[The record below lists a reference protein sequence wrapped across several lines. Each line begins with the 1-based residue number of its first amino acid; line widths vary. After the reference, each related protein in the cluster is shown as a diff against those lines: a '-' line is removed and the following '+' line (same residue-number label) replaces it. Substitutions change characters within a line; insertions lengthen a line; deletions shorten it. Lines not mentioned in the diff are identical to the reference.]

1 MAAAAGAGEPCP
13 HAEAVGSNLFQ
24 ARRGF
29 LPPSPC
35 PVVGK
40 PLPSGAVPRH
50 AYVFDGEGRFS
61 DAPWDVASAPS
72 TPGAFTWYHIELPRQ
87 LPGGAAAKPLHHAQA
102 LIELLC
108 PPLTLQ
114 EILAFVATGPHC
126 GVVDGGGGGAGAL
139 LLRVSSP
146 GPVGSAFALRLTARI
161 TESSVVTVS
170 VGGVPRL
177 AFGTTQA
184 SLLSEV
190 PLGVTTSLSD
200 EGHGGGRAV
209 EGGVVIEERLLESL
223 LAMNHADGAHTDNPV
238 PRTVSNLLVHVL
250 GTHVDHVHDIVT
262 RLEMELDSIELHL
275 DKGGHFMRKLLL
287 DGRRFPKMHLDLQ
300 RLLQVVSH
308 GDQVFPRVKE
318 KYASKSWFASE
329 DIVALEDLIGRLRR
343 LKENLGFITNRVTTL
358 QASLDSWQSEQ
369 INKSLYYISFLSII
383 FLPLSIVT
391 GGMFS
396 CVFFEVISCLKSPI
410 YLICCTACA
419 VFGMNVGGVPWTEQ
433 KNPANRDGFFNVML
447 ICVVILLI
455 LLLCFLFPSL
465 YSHVSAWRTRR
476 ALTRSSSQNKRH
488 LKLFKGHKEGY
499 MRL

>member
-1 MAAAAGAGEPCP
+1 MPMAAAATAGVGGPYP
-13 HAEAVGSNLFQ
+13 HMEVVGTDVVRS
-24 ARRGF
+24 RRGPP
-29 LPPSPC
+29 PPSPS
-35 PVVGK
+35 PAVGK
-40 PLPSGAVPRH
+40 ALPSGAVPRH
-50 AYVFDGEGRFS
+50 AYEFDGEGRFS
-61 DAPWDVASAPS
+61 DVPWGVASAPS
-72 TPGAFTWYHIELPRQ
+72 TTGAFTWHHIELPRQ
-87 LPGGAAAKPLHHAQA
+87 QPGGAAAKPLHHAQA

-126 GVVDGGGGGAGAL
+126 GVVDGGSAL

-146 GPVGSAFALRLTARI
+146 GPLGSAFALRLAARV
-161 TESSVVTVS
+161 TDNSVVTVS
-170 VGGVPRL
+170 VGSVPRL

-200 EGHGGGRAV
+200 EGHGGGRDV

-275 DKGGHFMRKLLL
+275 DKGGHLMRKLLL

-318 KYASKSWFASE
+318 KCASKSWFASE

-369 INKSLYYISFLSII
+369 INKSLYYLSFLSII

-391 GGMFS
+391 G
-396 CVFFEVISCLKSPI
+396 
-410 YLICCTACA
+410 
-419 VFGMNVGGVPWTEQ
+419 VFGMNVGGVPWTQQ
-433 KNPANRDGFFNVML
+433 KNPANRDGFVNVMV

-465 YSHVSAWRTRR
+465 YSRVSAWRTRR
-476 ALTRSSSQNKRH
+476 ALARSSSQNKRY
-488 LKLFKGHKEGY
+488 LKLLRGHKEGY

>member
-1 MAAAAGAGEPCP
+1 MAAAAGAGDDLAAAPRS
-13 HAEAVGSNLFQ
+13 EAAGSFGSNNHLRPPRW
-24 ARRGF
+24 APP
-29 LPPSPC
+29 PPSPS
-35 PVVGK
+35 PAVGK

-50 AYVFDGEGRFS
+50 SYVFDGEGGFAE
-61 DAPWDVASAPS
+61 APWGLVSPASEACR
-72 TPGAFTWYHIELPRQ
+72 PGEFTWHHVELPRAA
-87 LPGGAAAKPLHHAQA
+87 PGAGGAAAAKPLHHAQA

-126 GVVDGGGGGAGAL
+126 ASVSGDGAAAGAL
-139 LLRVSSP
+139 MLRVSSP
-146 GPVGSAFALRLTARI
+146 GPVGSAYALRLAARV
-161 TESSVVTVS
+161 TERSVVTVS

-190 PLGVTTSLSD
+190 PMGVAPPSSD
-200 EGHGGGRAV
+200 EGSHGGGGRAV
-209 EGGVVIEERLLESL
+209 DGGVVIEERLLESL
-223 LAMNHADGAHTDNPV
+223 LAMNDLHAHTDNPV
-238 PRTVSNLLVHVL
+238 PTTVSNLLVHVL

-262 RLEMELDSIELHL
+262 RLEMDLDAIELQL

-308 GDQVFPRVKE
+308 GEQVFPRVKE
-318 KYASKSWFASE
+318 KCASKSWFSTG
-329 DIVALEDLIGRLRR
+329 DISALEDLIGRLRR

-369 INKSLYYISFLSII
+369 INKSLYYLSFLSIV

-391 GGMFS
+391 G
-396 CVFFEVISCLKSPI
+396 
-410 YLICCTACA
+410 

-433 KNPANRDGFFNVML
+433 NKNPKNRDGFMNVML
-447 ICVVILLI
+447 ICVAILLL

-465 YSHVSAWRTRR
+465 YSHVTTWRTRR
-476 ALTRSSSQNKRH
+476 ELKRNNSQNKRH

>member
-1 MAAAAGAGEPCP
+1 MPMPMAAAAGNGEASPLV
-13 HAEAVGSNLFQ
+13 EAVGCNMLRP
-24 ARRGF
+24 RRGPP
-29 LPPSPC
+29 PPSPS

-40 PLPSGAVPRH
+40 PLASGAVPRH
-50 AYVFDGEGRFS
+50 ALEFDGEGRYLN
-61 DAPWDVASAPS
+61 APWDLPTSPETSPSSA
-72 TPGAFTWYHIELPRQ
+72 TGAFTWHHVELPR
-87 LPGGAAAKPLHHAQA
+87 LLAGGAAAKPLHHAQA

-114 EILAFVATGPHC
+114 EILALVGNGPHC
-126 GVVDGGGGGAGAL
+126 GAVADGGSGAL
-139 LLRVSSP
+139 VLRVSAP
-146 GPVGSAFALRLTARI
+146 GPLGSAFAIRLAARV
-161 TESSVVTVS
+161 TESSVITVS
-170 VGGVPRL
+170 VGAVPRL

-190 PLGVTTSLSD
+190 PLGVAASLAE

-209 EGGVVIEERLLESL
+209 EGGVVIDERLLESL

-262 RLEMELDSIELHL
+262 RLEMEIDNIELHI

-308 GDQVFPRVKE
+308 GEQVFPRVKE
-318 KYASKSWFASE
+318 RCASKNWFTTG
-329 DIVALEDLIGRLRR
+329 DIAALEDLIGRLRR

-369 INKSLYYISFLSII
+369 INKSLYYLSFLSIV

-391 GGMFS
+391 G
-396 CVFFEVISCLKSPI
+396 
-410 YLICCTACA
+410 

-433 KNPANRDGFFNVML
+433 NKNPANLDGFANVML
-447 ICVVILLI
+447 ICAVILLL

-476 ALTRSSSQNKRH
+476 ELTMSGSQNKGH
-488 LKLFKGHKEGY
+488 LKLFKGHREGY

>member
-1 MAAAAGAGEPCP
+1 MAAAAGAGEPSP
-13 HAEAVGSNLFQ
+13 YAEAEGSDLAS
-24 ARRGF
+24 ARA
-29 LPPSPC
+29 PS

-50 AYVFDGEGRFS
+50 AYVFDGEGGFA
-61 DAPWDVASAPS
+61 DAAWDVAAAA
-72 TPGAFTWYHIELPRQ
+72 PGAFTWHHIELPRQ
-87 LPGGAAAKPLHHAQA
+87 QPGGAAAKPLHHAQA

-126 GVVDGGGGGAGAL
+126 GVVDGGGGGGAGAL

-146 GPVGSAFALRLTARI
+146 GPVGSAFALRLAARV
-161 TESSVVTVS
+161 TDSSVVTVS

-190 PLGVTTSLSD
+190 PLGVTASLSD

-318 KYASKSWFASE
+318 KCASKSWFASE

-369 INKSLYYISFLSII
+369 INKSLYYLSFLSII

-391 GGMFS
+391 G
-396 CVFFEVISCLKSPI
+396 
-410 YLICCTACA
+410 

-433 KNPANRDGFFNVML
+433 KNPANLDGFFNVML

-476 ALTRSSSQNKRH
+476 ALARSSSQNKRH
-488 LKLFKGHKEGY
+488 LKLFKGHKDGY

>member
-1 MAAAAGAGEPCP
+1 MPMPMAAGAGDPSP
-13 HAEAVGSNLFQ
+13 RAEAAGFGSNHLRP
-24 ARRGF
+24 RRGPP
-29 LPPSPC
+29 PPSPS
-35 PVVGK
+35 PAVGK

-50 AYVFDGEGRFS
+50 SYVFDGEGGFAE
-61 DAPWDVASAPS
+61 APWGLAAPGKAAR
-72 TPGAFTWYHIELPRQ
+72 PGEFTWHHVELPRAA
-87 LPGGAAAKPLHHAQA
+87 PGGAGAAAKPLHHAQA

-114 EILAFVATGPHC
+114 EILAFVGTGAHC
-126 GVVDGGGGGAGAL
+126 ASAGDGAL

-146 GPVGSAFALRLTARI
+146 GPVGSAYALRLAARVA
-161 TESSVVTVS
+161 ESSVVTVS

-177 AFGTTQA
+177 AFGATAA

-190 PLGVTTSLSD
+190 PLGVAASLSD

-209 EGGVVIEERLLESL
+209 DGGVVIEERLLESL

-238 PRTVSNLLVHVL
+238 PTTVSNLLVHVL

-262 RLEMELDSIELHL
+262 RLEMDLDAVELQL
-275 DKGGHFMRKLLL
+275 DRGGHFMRKLLL

-308 GDQVFPRVKE
+308 GEQVFPRVKE
-318 KYASKSWFASE
+318 KCASKSWFSSG
-329 DIVALEDLIGRLRR
+329 DIAALEDLIGRLRR

-369 INKSLYYISFLSII
+369 INKSLYYLSFLSIV

-391 GGMFS
+391 G
-396 CVFFEVISCLKSPI
+396 
-410 YLICCTACA
+410 

-433 KNPANRDGFFNVML
+433 NKNPKNRDGFMNVML
-447 ICVVILLI
+447 ICVVILLL

-465 YSHVSAWRTRR
+465 YSHVTTWRTRR
-476 ALTRSSSQNKRH
+476 ELKRSNSQNKRH

>member
-1 MAAAAGAGEPCP
+1 MPMAAAAAAGAGEPAP
-13 HAEAVGSNLFQ
+13 RAEAAGFGSVSGSNHMRP
-24 ARRGF
+24 RRG
-29 LPPSPC
+29 LPPPSQS

-50 AYVFDGEGRFS
+50 AFVFDGEGGFS
-61 DAPWDVASAPS
+61 EAPWGLGLAASGSARMR
-72 TPGAFTWYHIELPRQ
+72 PGEFTWHHVELPRS
-87 LPGGAAAKPLHHAQA
+87 AAKLLHHAQA

-126 GVVDGGGGGAGAL
+126 ASSSSSSGDGGAGAL

-146 GPVGSAFALRLTARI
+146 GPVGSVYALRLAVRV

-177 AFGTTQA
+177 AFGTRQA

-190 PLGVTTSLSD
+190 PLGVVAASLSD
-200 EGHGGGRAV
+200 EGHGGGRSV
-209 EGGVVIEERLLESL
+209 DGGVVIEERLLESL

-262 RLEMELDSIELHL
+262 RLEMDLDAIELQL
-275 DKGGHFMRKLLL
+275 DKGGHFLRKLLL

-308 GDQVFPRVKE
+308 GEQVFPRVKE
-318 KYASKSWFASE
+318 KCASKSWFATG
-329 DIVALEDLIGRLRR
+329 DIAALEDLIGRLRR

-369 INKSLYYISFLSII
+369 INKSLYYLSFLSII

-391 GGMFS
+391 G
-396 CVFFEVISCLKSPI
+396 
-410 YLICCTACA
+410 

-433 KNPANRDGFFNVML
+433 NKNPKNRDGFMNVML
-447 ICVVILLI
+447 ICVVILLL

-465 YSHVSAWRTRR
+465 YSHVTAWRTRR
-476 ALTRSSSQNKRH
+476 ELTRSNSQNKRH

-499 MRL
+499 MCL

>member
-1 MAAAAGAGEPCP
+1 MPMPMGAGDLSTRVEV
-13 HAEAVGSNLFQ
+13 VGSNHLRP
-24 ARRGF
+24 RRG
-29 LPPSPC
+29 PPIPAPSPA
-35 PVVGK
+35 VGK

-50 AYVFDGEGRFS
+50 SYAFDGEGGFS
-61 DAPWDVASAPS
+61 EAPWGLAASSAQARPGEF
-72 TPGAFTWYHIELPRQ
+72 TWHHVELPHALPGA
-87 LPGGAAAKPLHHAQA
+87 GAAAKPLHHAQA

-126 GVVDGGGGGAGAL
+126 ASVAADGDSGGAL

-146 GPVGSAFALRLTARI
+146 GPVGSAYALRLAARV

-190 PLGVTTSLSD
+190 PLGVTASLSD

-209 EGGVVIEERLLESL
+209 DGGVVIEERLLESL

-250 GTHVDHVHDIVT
+250 GTHVDHAHDIVT
-262 RLEMELDSIELHL
+262 RLEMDLDSIELQL

-308 GDQVFPRVKE
+308 GEQVFPRVKE
-318 KYASKSWFASE
+318 KCASKSWFASG
-329 DIVALEDLIGRLRR
+329 DIAALEDQIGRLRR

-369 INKSLYYISFLSII
+369 INKSLYYLSFLSIV

-391 GGMFS
+391 G
-396 CVFFEVISCLKSPI
+396 
-410 YLICCTACA
+410 
-419 VFGMNVGGVPWTEQ
+419 VFGMNVGGVPWTGQ
-433 KNPANRDGFFNVML
+433 NNPENIDGFMNVML
-447 ICVVILLI
+447 ICVAILLL

-465 YSHVSAWRTRR
+465 YSHVTAYRTRR
-476 ALTRSSSQNKRH
+476 ELSRSNSQNKRH
-488 LKLFKGHKEGY
+488 LKLFRGHKEGY

>member
-1 MAAAAGAGEPCP
+1 MPMAAGAGDPAP
-13 HAEAVGSNLFQ
+13 FAEAAGFGSNHLPP
-24 ARRGF
+24 RWGPP
-29 LPPSPC
+29 PPSPS
-35 PVVGK
+35 PAVGK
-40 PLPSGAVPRH
+40 LLPSGAVPRH
-50 AYVFDGEGRFS
+50 SYVFDGEGGFAE
-61 DAPWDVASAPS
+61 APWGLAASGKAS
-72 TPGAFTWYHIELPRQ
+72 RPGEFTWHHVELPRAA
-87 LPGGAAAKPLHHAQA
+87 PGGAGAGAAAMAKPLHHAQA

-126 GVVDGGGGGAGAL
+126 ASAAGGGDAL

-146 GPVGSAFALRLTARI
+146 GPVGSAYALRLAARVAE
-161 TESSVVTVS
+161 TSVVTVS

-190 PLGVTTSLSD
+190 PLGVAASLSN

-209 EGGVVIEERLLESL
+209 DGGVVIEERLLESL

-262 RLEMELDSIELHL
+262 RLEMDLDAIELQL

-308 GDQVFPRVKE
+308 GEQVFPRVKE
-318 KYASKSWFASE
+318 KCASKSWFSTG
-329 DIVALEDLIGRLRR
+329 DIAALEDLIGRLRR

-369 INKSLYYISFLSII
+369 INKSLYYLSFLSII

-391 GGMFS
+391 G
-396 CVFFEVISCLKSPI
+396 
-410 YLICCTACA
+410 

-433 KNPANRDGFFNVML
+433 NKNPKNRDGFMNVML
-447 ICVVILLI
+447 ICVAILLL

-465 YSHVSAWRTRR
+465 YSHVTTWRTRR
-476 ALTRSSSQNKRH
+476 ELKRNNSQNKRH

>member
-1 MAAAAGAGEPCP
+1 MPMPMAAAAGNGEASPLV
-13 HAEAVGSNLFQ
+13 EAVGCNML
-24 ARRGF
+24 RPRDGPP
-29 LPPSPC
+29 PPSPS

-40 PLPSGAVPRH
+40 PLASGAVPRH
-50 AYVFDGEGRFS
+50 ALEFDGEGRYM
-61 DAPWDVASAPS
+61 DAPWDLPTSAETSPS
-72 TPGAFTWYHIELPRQ
+72 SAPGAFTWHHVELPR
-87 LPGGAAAKPLHHAQA
+87 LLTGGAAAKPLHHAQA

-114 EILAFVATGPHC
+114 EILALVGNGPHC
-126 GVVDGGGGGAGAL
+126 GGVADGGGGVL
-139 LLRVSSP
+139 VLRVSAP
-146 GPVGSAFALRLTARI
+146 GPLGSAFAIRLAARV

-170 VGGVPRL
+170 VGAVPRL

-190 PLGVTTSLSD
+190 PLGVAASLAE

-209 EGGVVIEERLLESL
+209 EGGVVIDERLLESL
-223 LAMNHADGAHTDNPV
+223 LAMNHADGAHTDN
-238 PRTVSNLLVHVL
+238 
-250 GTHVDHVHDIVT
+250 
-262 RLEMELDSIELHL
+262 IELHI

-308 GDQVFPRVKE
+308 GEQVFPRVKDRC
-318 KYASKSWFASE
+318 ASKSWFATE
-329 DIVALEDLIGRLRR
+329 DIAALEDLIGRLRR

-369 INKSLYYISFLSII
+369 INKSLYYLSFLSIV

-391 GGMFS
+391 G
-396 CVFFEVISCLKSPI
+396 
-410 YLICCTACA
+410 

-433 KNPANRDGFFNVML
+433 NKNPANLDGFANVML
-447 ICVVILLI
+447 ICAVILLL

-476 ALTRSSSQNKRH
+476 ELTRSGSQNKRH
-488 LKLFKGHKEGY
+488 LKLFKGHREGY

>member
-1 MAAAAGAGEPCP
+1 MPMPMAAAAGAGDPAP
-13 HAEAVGSNLFQ
+13 RAEAAGFGSNSNHLRS
-24 ARRGF
+24 RRGPPPP
-29 LPPSPC
+29 PPSPA
-35 PVVGK
+35 VGK

-50 AYVFDGEGRFS
+50 AYVFDGEGGFS
-61 DAPWDVASAPS
+61 EAPWGLAS
-72 TPGAFTWYHIELPRQ
+72 PGKARPGEFTWHHVELPRA
-87 LPGGAAAKPLHHAQA
+87 GAAAAAAKPLHHAQA

-126 GVVDGGGGGAGAL
+126 ASAGDGAL

-146 GPVGSAFALRLTARI
+146 GPVGSAYALRLAARV

-190 PLGVTTSLSD
+190 PLGVVAASLSD

-209 EGGVVIEERLLESL
+209 DGGVVIEERLLESL

-262 RLEMELDSIELHL
+262 RLEMDLDAIELQL

-308 GDQVFPRVKE
+308 GEQVFPRVKE
-318 KYASKSWFASE
+318 KCASKSWFATG
-329 DIVALEDLIGRLRR
+329 DIVALDDLIGRLRR

-369 INKSLYYISFLSII
+369 INKSLYYLSFLSII

-391 GGMFS
+391 G
-396 CVFFEVISCLKSPI
+396 
-410 YLICCTACA
+410 

-433 KNPANRDGFFNVML
+433 NKNPKNRDGFMNVML
-447 ICVVILLI
+447 ICVAILLL

-465 YSHVSAWRTRR
+465 YSHVTTWRTRR
-476 ALTRSSSQNKRH
+476 ELTRSNSQNKRH

>member
-1 MAAAAGAGEPCP
+1 MPMPMAAAAGVAEPAGS
-13 HAEAVGSNLFQ
+13 GSNHLRP
-24 ARRGF
+24 RRGPPPQ
-29 LPPSPC
+29 PPSPA
-35 PVVGK
+35 VGK
-40 PLPSGAVPRH
+40 TLPSGAVPRH
-50 AYVFDGEGRFS
+50 AYVFDGAGGFS
-61 DAPWDVASAPS
+61 EAPWGLAAPGGNNAR
-72 TPGAFTWYHIELPRQ
+72 PGEFTWHHVELPR
-87 LPGGAAAKPLHHAQA
+87 AAAKPLHHAQA

-108 PPLTLQ
+108 PPFTLQ

-126 GVVDGGGGGAGAL
+126 ASAPGGAL
-139 LLRVSSP
+139 MLRVSSP
-146 GPVGSAFALRLTARI
+146 GPVGSAYALRLAARV
-161 TESSVVTVS
+161 TETSVVTVS

-190 PLGVTTSLSD
+190 PLGVAASSLSD

-209 EGGVVIEERLLESL
+209 DGGVVIEERLLESL

-238 PRTVSNLLVHVL
+238 PTTVSNLLVHVL

-262 RLEMELDSIELHL
+262 RLEMDLDAIELQL

-308 GDQVFPRVKE
+308 GEQVFPRVKE
-318 KYASKSWFASE
+318 KCASKSWFATG
-329 DIVALEDLIGRLRR
+329 DIAALEDLIGRLRR
-343 LKENLGFITNRVTTL
+343 LKENLGFITNRVATL

-369 INKSLYYISFLSII
+369 INKSLYYLSFLSII

-391 GGMFS
+391 G
-396 CVFFEVISCLKSPI
+396 
-410 YLICCTACA
+410 

-433 KNPANRDGFFNVML
+433 NKNPKNRDGFMNVML
-447 ICVVILLI
+447 ICAAILLL

-465 YSHVSAWRTRR
+465 YSHVTTWRTRR
-476 ALTRSSSQNKRH
+476 ELTRSNSQNKRH

>member
-1 MAAAAGAGEPCP
+1 MLMAAEATAGAGGPYP
-13 HAEAVGSNLFQ
+13 HMEAVGTDVVRS
-24 ARRGF
+24 RRGPAPP
-29 LPPSPC
+29 LPSPA
-35 PVVGK
+35 VGK

-50 AYVFDGEGRFS
+50 AYEFDGEGRFS
-61 DAPWDVASAPS
+61 DVTWGVASAPS
-72 TPGAFTWYHIELPRQ
+72 TTGAFTWHHIELPRQ
-87 LPGGAAAKPLHHAQA
+87 QPGGAAAKPLHHAQA

-126 GVVDGGGGGAGAL
+126 GVVDGGGAL

-146 GPVGSAFALRLTARI
+146 GPLGSAFALRLAARV
-161 TESSVVTVS
+161 TDNSVVTVS
-170 VGGVPRL
+170 VGSVPRL

-190 PLGVTTSLSD
+190 PLGVTTSLSN
-200 EGHGGGRAV
+200 EGHGGGRDV

-275 DKGGHFMRKLLL
+275 DKGGHLMRKLLL

-318 KYASKSWFASE
+318 KCASKSWFASE

-369 INKSLYYISFLSII
+369 INKSLYYLSFLSMI

-391 GGMFS
+391 G
-396 CVFFEVISCLKSPI
+396 
-410 YLICCTACA
+410 
-419 VFGMNVGGVPWTEQ
+419 VFGMNVGGVPWTQQ
-433 KNPANRDGFFNVML
+433 KNPANRDGFVNVMV
-447 ICVVILLI
+447 ICAVILLI

-465 YSHVSAWRTRR
+465 YSRVSAWRTRR
-476 ALTRSSSQNKRH
+476 ALARSSSQNKRH
-488 LKLFKGHKEGY
+488 LKFLRGHKEGY

>member
-1 MAAAAGAGEPCP
+1 CRCQWRPRPETERPRRSWRRWGVTCCGRGAGRLP
-13 HAEAVGSNLFQ
+13 
-24 ARRGF
+24 RRRPRWSASRSRPAQCRGTRWSSTAKGGIWTRHGTCLRRRRRR
-29 LPPSPC
+29 LPP
-35 PVVGK
+35 
-40 PLPSGAVPRH
+40 R
-50 AYVFDGEGRFS
+50 
-61 DAPWDVASAPS
+61 
-72 TPGAFTWYHIELPRQ
+72 PGAFTWHHVELPR
-87 LPGGAAAKPLHHAQA
+87 LLTGGAAAKPLHHAQA

-114 EILAFVATGPHC
+114 EILALVGNGPHC
-126 GVVDGGGGGAGAL
+126 GGVADGGGGVL
-139 LLRVSSP
+139 VLRVSAP
-146 GPVGSAFALRLTARI
+146 GPLGSAFAIRLAARV

-170 VGGVPRL
+170 VGAVPRL

-190 PLGVTTSLSD
+190 PLGVAASLAE

-209 EGGVVIEERLLESL
+209 EGGVVIDERLLESL
-223 LAMNHADGAHTDNPV
+223 LAMNHADGAHTDN
-238 PRTVSNLLVHVL
+238 
-250 GTHVDHVHDIVT
+250 
-262 RLEMELDSIELHL
+262 IELHI

-308 GDQVFPRVKE
+308 GEQVFPRVKDRC
-318 KYASKSWFASE
+318 ASKSWFATE
-329 DIVALEDLIGRLRR
+329 DIAALEDLIGRLRR

-369 INKSLYYISFLSII
+369 INKSLYYLSFLSIV

-391 GGMFS
+391 G
-396 CVFFEVISCLKSPI
+396 
-410 YLICCTACA
+410 

-433 KNPANRDGFFNVML
+433 NKNPANLDGFANVML
-447 ICVVILLI
+447 ICAVILLL

-476 ALTRSSSQNKRH
+476 ELTRSGSQNKRH
-488 LKLFKGHKEGY
+488 LKLFKDHREGY

>member
-1 MAAAAGAGEPCP
+1 
-13 HAEAVGSNLFQ
+13 
-24 ARRGF
+24 
-29 LPPSPC
+29 
-35 PVVGK
+35 
-40 PLPSGAVPRH
+40 
-50 AYVFDGEGRFS
+50 
-61 DAPWDVASAPS
+61 
-72 TPGAFTWYHIELPRQ
+72 
-87 LPGGAAAKPLHHAQA
+87 
-102 LIELLC
+102 
-108 PPLTLQ
+108 
-114 EILAFVATGPHC
+114 
-126 GVVDGGGGGAGAL
+126 
-139 LLRVSSP
+139 
-146 GPVGSAFALRLTARI
+146 
-161 TESSVVTVS
+161 
-170 VGGVPRL
+170 
-177 AFGTTQA
+177 
-184 SLLSEV
+184 
-190 PLGVTTSLSD
+190 
-200 EGHGGGRAV
+200 
-209 EGGVVIEERLLESL
+209 
-223 LAMNHADGAHTDNPV
+223 MNHADGAHTDNPV

-262 RLEMELDSIELHL
+262 RLETELDSIELQL

-318 KYASKSWFASE
+318 KCASKSWFTSE
-329 DIVALEDLIGRLRR
+329 DVVALEDLIGRLRR

-369 INKSLYYISFLSII
+369 INKSLYYLSFLSII

-391 GGMFS
+391 G
-396 CVFFEVISCLKSPI
+396 
-410 YLICCTACA
+410 

-447 ICVVILLI
+447 TCVVILLV

-499 MRL
+499 IRL

>member
-1 MAAAAGAGEPCP
+1 MPTPMAAAAGNGEASPLVEAAGCNMLRP
-13 HAEAVGSNLFQ
+13 
-24 ARRGF
+24 RGGPP
-29 LPPSPC
+29 PPSPS
-35 PVVGK
+35 PVIGK
-40 PLPSGAVPRH
+40 PLASGAVPRH
-50 AYVFDGEGRFS
+50 ALEFDGEGRYL
-61 DAPWDVASAPS
+61 DATWDLPTSPKTSPSSAA
-72 TPGAFTWYHIELPRQ
+72 GAFTWHHVELPR
-87 LPGGAAAKPLHHAQA
+87 LLTGGAAAKPLHHAQA

-114 EILAFVATGPHC
+114 EILALVGNGPHC
-126 GVVDGGGGGAGAL
+126 GGVADGGGGAL
-139 LLRVSSP
+139 VLRVSAP
-146 GPVGSAFALRLTARI
+146 GPLGSAFAIRLAARV

-170 VGGVPRL
+170 VGAVPRL

-190 PLGVTTSLSD
+190 PLGVAASLAE

-209 EGGVVIEERLLESL
+209 EGGVVIDERLLESL
-223 LAMNHADGAHTDNPV
+223 LAMNHADGAHTDN
-238 PRTVSNLLVHVL
+238 
-250 GTHVDHVHDIVT
+250 
-262 RLEMELDSIELHL
+262 IELHI

-308 GDQVFPRVKE
+308 GEQVFPRVKDRC
-318 KYASKSWFASE
+318 ASKSWFATE
-329 DIVALEDLIGRLRR
+329 DIAALEDLIGRLRR

-369 INKSLYYISFLSII
+369 INKSLYYLSFLSIV

-391 GGMFS
+391 G
-396 CVFFEVISCLKSPI
+396 
-410 YLICCTACA
+410 

-433 KNPANRDGFFNVML
+433 NKNPANLDGFANVML
-447 ICVVILLI
+447 ICAVILLL

-476 ALTRSSSQNKRH
+476 ELTRSGSQNKRH
-488 LKLFKGHKEGY
+488 LKLFKDHREGY

>member
-1 MAAAAGAGEPCP
+1 MAAAAGAGEPSP
-13 HAEAVGSNLFQ
+13 YAEAAGSDLAN
-24 ARRGF
+24 ARA
-29 LPPSPC
+29 PS

-40 PLPSGAVPRH
+40 HLPSGAVPRH
-50 AYVFDGEGRFS
+50 AYVFDGEGGRS
-61 DAPWDVASAPS
+61 SRSSPRARTAASW
-72 TPGAFTWYHIELPRQ
+72 T
-87 LPGGAAAKPLHHAQA
+87 AA
-102 LIELLC
+102 
-108 PPLTLQ
+108 
-114 EILAFVATGPHC
+114 
-126 GVVDGGGGGAGAL
+126 GGGGAGAL

-146 GPVGSAFALRLTARI
+146 GPVGSAFALRLAARV
-161 TESSVVTVS
+161 TDSSVVTVS

-190 PLGVTTSLSD
+190 PLGVTASLSD

-318 KYASKSWFASE
+318 KCASKSWFASE

-369 INKSLYYISFLSII
+369 INKSLYYLSFLSII

-391 GGMFS
+391 G
-396 CVFFEVISCLKSPI
+396 
-410 YLICCTACA
+410 
-419 VFGMNVGGVPWTEQ
+419 VFGMNVGGVHGLSRKTLQ
-433 KNPANRDGFFNVML
+433 
-447 ICVVILLI
+447 I
-455 LLLCFLFPSL
+455 
-465 YSHVSAWRTRR
+465 
-476 ALTRSSSQNKRH
+476 
-488 LKLFKGHKEGY
+488 
-499 MRL
+499 

>member
-1 MAAAAGAGEPCP
+1 MPMAMAAAAGDPYPRVEV
-13 HAEAVGSNLFQ
+13 VGSNHLRP
-24 ARRGF
+24 RRG
-29 LPPSPC
+29 PPIPAPSAA
-35 PVVGK
+35 VGK
-40 PLPSGAVPRH
+40 QLPSGAVPRH
-50 AYVFDGEGRFS
+50 SYVFDGEGGFS
-61 DAPWDVASAPS
+61 EAPWGLAASSGTAR
-72 TPGAFTWYHIELPRQ
+72 PGEFTWHHVELPRA
-87 LPGGAAAKPLHHAQA
+87 LPGAGSAAAKPLHHAQA

-126 GVVDGGGGGAGAL
+126 ATVAADGDSGGGAL

-146 GPVGSAFALRLTARI
+146 GPVGSAYALRLAARV

-190 PLGVTTSLSD
+190 PLGVAASLSD

-209 EGGVVIEERLLESL
+209 DGGVVIEERLLESL
-223 LAMNHADGAHTDNPV
+223 LAMNHANGAHTDNPV

-262 RLEMELDSIELHL
+262 RLEMDLDSIELQL
-275 DKGGHFMRKLLL
+275 DKGGHFMRKFLL

-308 GDQVFPRVKE
+308 GEQVFPRVKE
-318 KYASKSWFASE
+318 KCVSKSWFASG
-329 DIVALEDLIGRLRR
+329 DIAALEYLIGRLRR
-343 LKENLGFITNRVTTL
+343 LKENLGFINNRVTTL

-369 INKSLYYISFLSII
+369 ISKRLYYLSFLSIV
-383 FLPLSIVT
+383 FLPLSIVI
-391 GGMFS
+391 G
-396 CVFFEVISCLKSPI
+396 
-410 YLICCTACA
+410 

-433 KNPANRDGFFNVML
+433 KNPENIDGFMNVML
-447 ICVVILLI
+447 ICIAILLL

-465 YSHVSAWRTRR
+465 YSHVTAWRTRR
-476 ALTRSSSQNKRH
+476 ELTRSNSQNKRH
-488 LKLFKGHKEGY
+488 LKVFRDHKEGY

>member
-1 MAAAAGAGEPCP
+1 MPMPMAAGVEEAAAL
-13 HAEAVGSNLFQ
+13 ARADALGSNHLRIP
-24 ARRGF
+24 A
-29 LPPSPC
+29 
-35 PVVGK
+35 VGK

-50 AYVFDGEGRFS
+50 SYVFDGEGGFAE
-61 DAPWDVASAPS
+61 APWGIASSSS
-72 TPGAFTWYHIELPRQ
+72 TRRPAGEFTWHHVELPRA
-87 LPGGAAAKPLHHAQA
+87 PAKPLHHAQA

-126 GVVDGGGGGAGAL
+126 AAASSDGGGGAL

-146 GPVGSAFALRLTARI
+146 GPAGSAYALRLAARV
-161 TESSVVTVS
+161 TDASVVTVS

-177 AFGTTQA
+177 AFGATQA

-190 PLGVTTSLSD
+190 PLGV
-200 EGHGGGRAV
+200 EGHGGGGRAV
-209 EGGVVIEERLLESL
+209 DGGVVIEERLLESL

-262 RLEMELDSIELHL
+262 RLEVDLDAIELQL

-308 GDQVFPRVKE
+308 GEQVFPRVKE
-318 KYASKSWFASE
+318 KCASKSWFASG
-329 DIVALEDLIGRLRR
+329 DIAAIDDLIGRLRR

-369 INKSLYYISFLSII
+369 INKSLYYLSFISII

-391 GGMFS
+391 G
-396 CVFFEVISCLKSPI
+396 I
-410 YLICCTACA
+410 
-419 VFGMNVGGVPWTEQ
+419 FGMNVGGVPWTSQNKPE
-433 KNPANRDGFFNVML
+433 NIDGFMNVML
-447 ICVVILLI
+447 ICVVILLL

-465 YSHVSAWRTRR
+465 YSHVTAWRTRR
-476 ALTRSSSQNKRH
+476 ELSRSNSQNKRH

>member
-1 MAAAAGAGEPCP
+1 MAAAAGAGEPSP
-13 HAEAVGSNLFQ
+13 YAEAAGSDLLNT
-24 ARRGF
+24 RTGY
-29 LPPSPC
+29 LPPSPS

-40 PLPSGAVPRH
+40 PLSSGAVPRH

-61 DAPWDVASAPS
+61 DAPWDVAAAPVA
-72 TPGAFTWYHIELPRQ
+72 PGAFTWYHIELPRQ
-87 LPGGAAAKPLHHAQA
+87 QPGGAAAKPLHHAQA

-126 GVVDGGGGGAGAL
+126 GVVDGGGGAGAL

-146 GPVGSAFALRLTARI
+146 GPVGSAFALRLAARV

-190 PLGVTTSLSD
+190 PLGVTASLSD

-318 KYASKSWFASE
+318 KCASKSWFASE

-369 INKSLYYISFLSII
+369 INKSLYYLSFLSII

-391 GGMFS
+391 G
-396 CVFFEVISCLKSPI
+396 
-410 YLICCTACA
+410 

-433 KNPANRDGFFNVML
+433 KNPANLDGFFNVML

-476 ALTRSSSQNKRH
+476 ALTRSSSHTKRH

>member
-1 MAAAAGAGEPCP
+1 MAAAAGAGAGEPKLL
-13 HAEAVGSNLFQ
+13 H
-24 ARRGF
+24 ARRD
-29 LPPSPC
+29 SPVV
-35 PVVGK
+35 VVGK
-40 PLPSGAVPRH
+40 PLPSGAMPRH
-50 AYVFDGEGRFS
+50 AYVFDGEGRFA
-61 DAPWDVASAPS
+61 DAPWDVAAAP
-72 TPGAFTWYHIELPRQ
+72 GEFTWRHIELPRQ
-87 LPGGAAAKPLHHAQA
+87 NPSGTAKPLHHAQA
-102 LIELLC
+102 LIELLS

-126 GVVDGGGGGAGAL
+126 GVVDAAGGGGAL
-139 LLRVSSP
+139 ILRVSSP
-146 GPVGSAFALRLTARI
+146 GSVASGFALRLAARV

-177 AFGTTQA
+177 AFGATQA
-184 SLLSEV
+184 SILTEI
-190 PLGVTTSLSD
+190 PLGVIATEEED
-200 EGHGGGRAV
+200 GGGGGGGGRAV

-318 KYASKSWFASE
+318 KCANKSWFASE

-369 INKSLYYISFLSII
+369 INKSLYYLSFLSII

-391 GGMFS
+391 G
-396 CVFFEVISCLKSPI
+396 
-410 YLICCTACA
+410 

-433 KNPANRDGFFNVML
+433 KNPANRDGFFNV
-447 ICVVILLI
+447 I
-455 LLLCFLFPSL
+455 
-465 YSHVSAWRTRR
+465 TRR
-476 ALTRSSSQNKRH
+476 ALTRSSSQSKRH
-488 LKLFKGHKEGY
+488 LKLFKGHKEDIGHRVCQRKFQFQLEHGGSTPDCVY
-499 MRL
+499 FRLPAG

>member
-1 MAAAAGAGEPCP
+1 MPMAAAAGAGEPAP
-13 HAEAVGSNLFQ
+13 RAEAAGFGSVSGSNHMRP
-24 ARRGF
+24 RRGPP
-29 LPPSPC
+29 PPSPSPS

-40 PLPSGAVPRH
+40 PLLSGAVPRH
-50 AYVFDGEGRFS
+50 AFVFDGEGGFS
-61 DAPWDVASAPS
+61 EAPWGLGLAASGSARLR
-72 TPGAFTWYHIELPRQ
+72 PGEFTWHHVELPRS
-87 LPGGAAAKPLHHAQA
+87 AAKLLHHAQA

-126 GVVDGGGGGAGAL
+126 ASSSSSSGDGGAGAL

-146 GPVGSAFALRLTARI
+146 GPVGSAYALRLAVRI

-177 AFGTTQA
+177 AFGTRQA

-190 PLGVTTSLSD
+190 PLGVVAASFSD

-209 EGGVVIEERLLESL
+209 DGGVVIEERLLESL

-262 RLEMELDSIELHL
+262 RLEMDLDAIELQL
-275 DKGGHFMRKLLL
+275 DKGGHFLRKLLL

-308 GDQVFPRVKE
+308 GEQVFPRVKE
-318 KYASKSWFASE
+318 KCASKSWFATG
-329 DIVALEDLIGRLRR
+329 DIAALEDLIGRLRR

-369 INKSLYYISFLSII
+369 INKSLYYLSFLSII

-391 GGMFS
+391 G
-396 CVFFEVISCLKSPI
+396 
-410 YLICCTACA
+410 

-433 KNPANRDGFFNVML
+433 NKNPKNRDGFMNVML
-447 ICVVILLI
+447 ICVVILLL

-465 YSHVSAWRTRR
+465 YSHVTAWRTRR
-476 ALTRSSSQNKRH
+476 ELTRSNSQNKRH

>member
-1 MAAAAGAGEPCP
+1 MPMAAAAGAGEPGP
-13 HAEAVGSNLFQ
+13 RSEASGFGSGCNHLRP
-24 ARRGF
+24 RRGPP
-29 LPPSPC
+29 PPSPS
-35 PVVGK
+35 PAVGK

-50 AYVFDGEGRFS
+50 AFVFDGEGGFS
-61 DAPWDVASAPS
+61 EAPWGLAVSGS
-72 TPGAFTWYHIELPRQ
+72 SRTGEFTWHHVELPRSA
-87 LPGGAAAKPLHHAQA
+87 GAAAAKPLHHAQA

-126 GVVDGGGGGAGAL
+126 ASSGDGAL
-139 LLRVSSP
+139 LLRVSAP
-146 GPVGSAFALRLTARI
+146 GPVGSAYALRLAARV

-177 AFGTTQA
+177 AFGTRQA

-190 PLGVTTSLSD
+190 PLGVAASLSD

-209 EGGVVIEERLLESL
+209 DGGVIIDERLLESL

-262 RLEMELDSIELHL
+262 RLEMDLDAVELQL
-275 DKGGHFMRKLLL
+275 DKGGHFLRKLLL

-308 GDQVFPRVKE
+308 CEQVFPRVKE
-318 KYASKSWFASE
+318 KCASKSWFATG
-329 DIVALEDLIGRLRR
+329 DIAALEDLIGRLRR
-343 LKENLGFITNRVTTL
+343 LKENLGFITNRITTL

-369 INKSLYYISFLSII
+369 INKSLYYLSFLSII

-391 GGMFS
+391 G
-396 CVFFEVISCLKSPI
+396 
-410 YLICCTACA
+410 
-419 VFGMNVGGVPWTEQ
+419 VFGMNVGGVPWTGQ
-433 KNPANRDGFFNVML
+433 NKNPKNRDGFMNVML
-447 ICVVILLI
+447 ICVAILLL

-465 YSHVSAWRTRR
+465 YSHVTSWRTRR
-476 ALTRSSSQNKRH
+476 ELTRSNSQNRRH

>member
-1 MAAAAGAGEPCP
+1 LLPRRTLMPMPMAAGE
-13 HAEAVGSNLFQ
+13 ALFARGEVVGSNHLRP
-24 ARRGF
+24 RRG
-29 LPPSPC
+29 PPIPAPSPA
-35 PVVGK
+35 VGK

-50 AYVFDGEGRFS
+50 SYVFDGEGGFAE
-61 DAPWDVASAPS
+61 APWGLTSSGQAAR
-72 TPGAFTWYHIELPRQ
+72 PGEFTWHHVELPRDAA
-87 LPGGAAAKPLHHAQA
+87 GANKPLHHAQA

-126 GVVDGGGGGAGAL
+126 ASVAGGSGGESSGAL

-146 GPVGSAFALRLTARI
+146 GPVGSAYALRLAARV

-177 AFGTTQA
+177 AFGATQA

-190 PLGVTTSLSD
+190 PLGVVVAPTSLSLSD

-209 EGGVVIEERLLESL
+209 DGGVVIEERLLESL

-238 PRTVSNLLVHVL
+238 PRAVSNLLVHVL
-250 GTHVDHVHDIVT
+250 GTHLDHVHDIVT
-262 RLEMELDSIELHL
+262 RLEMDLDAIELQL

-308 GDQVFPRVKE
+308 GEQVFPRVKE
-318 KYASKSWFASE
+318 KCANKSWFASG
-329 DIVALEDLIGRLRR
+329 DIAAIDDLIGRLRR

-369 INKSLYYISFLSII
+369 INKSLYYLSFLSII

-391 GGMFS
+391 G
-396 CVFFEVISCLKSPI
+396 
-410 YLICCTACA
+410 
-419 VFGMNVGGVPWTEQ
+419 VFGMNVGGVPWTGQNKPE
-433 KNPANRDGFFNVML
+433 NIDGFMNVML
-447 ICVVILLI
+447 ICVVILLL

-465 YSHVSAWRTRR
+465 YSHVTAWRTRR
-476 ALTRSSSQNKRH
+476 ELTRSNSQNKRH

>member
-1 MAAAAGAGEPCP
+1 MPMAAAAGAGAGDLLARVEV
-13 HAEAVGSNLFQ
+13 VGSNHLRP
-24 ARRGF
+24 RRG
-29 LPPSPC
+29 PPIPAPSPA
-35 PVVGK
+35 VGK

-50 AYVFDGEGRFS
+50 SYVFDGEGGFAE
-61 DAPWDVASAPS
+61 APWGLASSPPS
-72 TPGAFTWYHIELPRQ
+72 RARPGEFTWHHVELPRAAAAA
-87 LPGGAAAKPLHHAQA
+87 AAAKPLHHAQA

-114 EILAFVATGPHC
+114 EILALVATGPHC
-126 GVVDGGGGGAGAL
+126 ATVAADGGGGAPL

-146 GPVGSAFALRLTARI
+146 GPVGSAYALRLAARVTA
-161 TESSVVTVS
+161 SSVVTVS

-177 AFGTTQA
+177 AFGATQA

-190 PLGVTTSLSD
+190 PLGVTASLSD

-209 EGGVVIEERLLESL
+209 DGGVVIEERLLESL

-262 RLEMELDSIELHL
+262 RLEMDLDAIELQL
-275 DKGGHFMRKLLL
+275 DRGGHFMRKLLL

-308 GDQVFPRVKE
+308 GEQVFPRVKE
-318 KYASKSWFASE
+318 KCANKSWFATG
-329 DIVALEDLIGRLRR
+329 DIAALEDLIGRLRR
-343 LKENLGFITNRVTTL
+343 LKENLGFITNRVATL

-369 INKSLYYISFLSII
+369 INKSLYYLSFLSIV

-391 GGMFS
+391 G
-396 CVFFEVISCLKSPI
+396 
-410 YLICCTACA
+410 
-419 VFGMNVGGVPWTEQ
+419 VFGMNVGGVPWTGQNKPE
-433 KNPANRDGFFNVML
+433 NIDGFMNVML
-447 ICVVILLI
+447 ICVAILLL
-455 LLLCFLFPSL
+455 LLLCFLFPSV
-465 YSHVSAWRTRR
+465 YSHVTAWRTRR
-476 ALTRSSSQNKRH
+476 QLSKSNSLNKRH

>member
-1 MAAAAGAGEPCP
+1 MAAAAGAGDPAAP
-13 HAEAVGSNLFQ
+13 RAEAAGGFGSTNNHL
-24 ARRGF
+24 RPRWGPP
-29 LPPSPC
+29 PPSSPA
-35 PVVGK
+35 VGK

-50 AYVFDGEGRFS
+50 SYVFDGEGGFAE
-61 DAPWDVASAPS
+61 APWGLAAAPG
-72 TPGAFTWYHIELPRQ
+72 TNATAALRPGEFTWHHVELPRAA
-87 LPGGAAAKPLHHAQA
+87 PGAGGAAAAKPLHHAQA

-126 GVVDGGGGGAGAL
+126 ASSSVSGVSGGGGGAL

-146 GPVGSAFALRLTARI
+146 GPVGSSACALRLAARV
-161 TESSVVTVS
+161 TESSVITVS

-190 PLGVTTSLSD
+190 PLGVAAAGS
-200 EGHGGGRAV
+200 GGEGRAV
-209 EGGVVIEERLLESL
+209 DGGVVIEERLLESL
-223 LAMNHADGAHTDNPV
+223 LAMNLHADGAHTDNPV
-238 PRTVSNLLVHVL
+238 PTTVSNLLVHVL

-262 RLEMELDSIELHL
+262 RLEMDLDAIELQL

-308 GDQVFPRVKE
+308 GEQVFPRVKE
-318 KYASKSWFASE
+318 KCAGKSWFSTG
-329 DIVALEDLIGRLRR
+329 DIAALEDLIGRLRR

-369 INKSLYYISFLSII
+369 INKSLYYLSFLSII

-391 GGMFS
+391 G
-396 CVFFEVISCLKSPI
+396 
-410 YLICCTACA
+410 

-433 KNPANRDGFFNVML
+433 NKNPKNRDGFMNVML
-447 ICVVILLI
+447 ICVAILLL

-465 YSHVSAWRTRR
+465 YSHVTTWRTRR
-476 ALTRSSSQNKRH
+476 ELKRNNSQNKRH

>member
-1 MAAAAGAGEPCP
+1 MPMAAGAEE
-13 HAEAVGSNLFQ
+13 EAAALARADALGSIHP
-24 ARRGF
+24 RRI
-29 LPPSPC
+29 PA
-35 PVVGK
+35 VGK

-50 AYVFDGEGRFS
+50 SYVFDGEGGFAE
-61 DAPWDVASAPS
+61 APWGIASAAS
-72 TPGAFTWYHIELPRQ
+72 TRRPAGEFTWHHVELPR
-87 LPGGAAAKPLHHAQA
+87 AAAKPLLHAQA

-108 PPLTLQ
+108 PPLTLH

-126 GVVDGGGGGAGAL
+126 SVSSDGGAL

-146 GPVGSAFALRLTARI
+146 GPAGSAYALRLAARV
-161 TESSVVTVS
+161 TDASVVTVS

-177 AFGTTQA
+177 AFGATQA

-190 PLGVTTSLSD
+190 PLGV
-200 EGHGGGRAV
+200 EGHGGGGRAV
-209 EGGVVIEERLLESL
+209 DGGVVIEERLLESL

-262 RLEMELDSIELHL
+262 RLEVDLDAIELQL

-308 GDQVFPRVKE
+308 GEQVFPRVKE
-318 KYASKSWFASE
+318 KCASKSWFASG
-329 DIVALEDLIGRLRR
+329 DIAAIDDLIGRLRR
-343 LKENLGFITNRVTTL
+343 LKENLGFITSRVTTL

-369 INKSLYYISFLSII
+369 INKSLYYLSFLSII

-391 GGMFS
+391 G
-396 CVFFEVISCLKSPI
+396 I
-410 YLICCTACA
+410 
-419 VFGMNVGGVPWTEQ
+419 FGMNVGGVPWTSQNKPE
-433 KNPANRDGFFNVML
+433 NIDGFMNVML
-447 ICVVILLI
+447 ICVVILLL

-465 YSHVSAWRTRR
+465 YSHVTAWRTRR
-476 ALTRSSSQNKRH
+476 ELTRSNSQNKRH

>member
-1 MAAAAGAGEPCP
+1 MPMPMAAAAGAGDPFTRVEV
-13 HAEAVGSNLFQ
+13 VGSNHLRP
-24 ARRGF
+24 RRG
-29 LPPSPC
+29 PPIPAPSPA
-35 PVVGK
+35 VGK

-50 AYVFDGEGRFS
+50 SYVFDGEGGFAE
-61 DAPWDVASAPS
+61 APWGLASSPAARAR
-72 TPGAFTWYHIELPRQ
+72 PGEFTWHHVELPRAVPV
-87 LPGGAAAKPLHHAQA
+87 PGHGGAAAAAKPLHHAQA

-126 GVVDGGGGGAGAL
+126 AADGGGAL

-146 GPVGSAFALRLTARI
+146 GPVGSAYALRLAARV

-177 AFGTTQA
+177 AFGATQE

-190 PLGVTTSLSD
+190 PLGVTSSLSD

-209 EGGVVIEERLLESL
+209 DGGVVIEERLLESL

-262 RLEMELDSIELHL
+262 RLEMDLDAIELQL

-308 GDQVFPRVKE
+308 GEQVFPRVKE
-318 KYASKSWFASE
+318 KCASKSWFATG
-329 DIVALEDLIGRLRR
+329 DIAALEDLIGRLRR

-369 INKSLYYISFLSII
+369 INKSLYYLSFLSIV

-391 GGMFS
+391 G
-396 CVFFEVISCLKSPI
+396 
-410 YLICCTACA
+410 
-419 VFGMNVGGVPWTEQ
+419 VFGMNVGGVPWTGQNDPE
-433 KNPANRDGFFNVML
+433 NIDGFMNVML
-447 ICVVILLI
+447 ICVAILLL

-465 YSHVSAWRTRR
+465 YSHVTAWRARR
-476 ALTRSSSQNKRH
+476 QLSRSNSLNKRH
-488 LKLFKGHKEGY
+488 LKVFKGHKEGY

>member
-1 MAAAAGAGEPCP
+1 MPMAMATGEREESEGRSLLC
-13 HAEAVGSNLFQ
+13 AS
-24 ARRGF
+24 R
-29 LPPSPC
+29 PSKTC

-50 AYVFDGEGRFS
+50 ALAFDGQGRYL
-61 DAPWDVASAPS
+61 DAPWDLSPS
-72 TPGAFTWYHIELPRQ
+72 PEPEKTRFTWHHVELPR
-87 LPGGAAAKPLHHAQA
+87 LVPGSGAGGAAAKPLHHAQA

-114 EILAFVATGPHC
+114 EILTLVGTGPHC
-126 GVVDGGGGGAGAL
+126 SGGSGAESDSSGGGGAL
-139 LLRVSSP
+139 VLRVSAP
-146 GPVGSAFALRLTARI
+146 GPVGSAFAIRLAARVTA
-161 TESSVVTVS
+161 SSVVTVS
-170 VGGVPRL
+170 VGPVPRL
-177 AFGTTQA
+177 AFGTSRS

-190 PLGVTTSLSD
+190 PLGVAGPSGGD
-200 EGHGGGRAV
+200 GGGGRAV
-209 EGGVVIEERLLESL
+209 EGGVVIDERLLESL

-262 RLEMELDSIELHL
+262 RLEMEIDSIELHL

-308 GDQVFPRVKE
+308 GEQVFPRVKE
-318 KYASKSWFASE
+318 RCASKSWFASG
-329 DIVALEDLIGRLRR
+329 DIAALEDLIGRLRR

-369 INKSLYYISFLSII
+369 INKSLYYLSFLSIV

-391 GGMFS
+391 G
-396 CVFFEVISCLKSPI
+396 
-410 YLICCTACA
+410 

-433 KNPANRDGFFNVML
+433 NKNPANRDGFVNVML
-447 ICVVILLI
+447 ICAVILLL

-465 YSHVSAWRTRR
+465 YSQVSAWRTRR
-476 ALTRSSSQNKRH
+476 ELTRSSSQNKRH
-488 LKLFKGHKEGY
+488 LKPFKGHREGY

>member
-1 MAAAAGAGEPCP
+1 MPMPMAAAAGAGDPAAP
-13 HAEAVGSNLFQ
+13 RAEAAGGFGSNNHL
-24 ARRGF
+24 RPRWGPP
-29 LPPSPC
+29 PPSPS
-35 PVVGK
+35 PAVGK

-50 AYVFDGEGRFS
+50 SYVFDGEGGFAE
-61 DAPWDVASAPS
+61 APWGLATAPTGTGTNAAVAPRRPS
-72 TPGAFTWYHIELPRQ
+72 EFTWHHVELPRAA
-87 LPGGAAAKPLHHAQA
+87 PGGADAAKPLHHAQA

-126 GVVDGGGGGAGAL
+126 AVSGDGAL

-146 GPVGSAFALRLTARI
+146 GPVGSACALRLAARV

-177 AFGTTQA
+177 AFGTTRA

-190 PLGVTTSLSD
+190 PLGVASSSG
-200 EGHGGGRAV
+200 EGNGGGRAV

-223 LAMNHADGAHTDNPV
+223 LAMNHADGARYTDNPV
-238 PRTVSNLLVHVL
+238 PTTVSNLLVHVL

-262 RLEMELDSIELHL
+262 RLEMDLDAIELQL

-308 GDQVFPRVKE
+308 GEQVFPRVKE
-318 KYASKSWFASE
+318 KCASKSWFSTG
-329 DIVALEDLIGRLRR
+329 DIAALEDLIGRLRR
-343 LKENLGFITNRVTTL
+343 LKENLGFITSRVTTL

-369 INKSLYYISFLSII
+369 INKSLYYLSFLSIV

-391 GGMFS
+391 G
-396 CVFFEVISCLKSPI
+396 
-410 YLICCTACA
+410 

-433 KNPANRDGFFNVML
+433 NKNPKNRDGFMNVML
-447 ICVVILLI
+447 ICVAILLL

-465 YSHVSAWRTRR
+465 YSHVTTWRTRR
-476 ALTRSSSQNKRH
+476 ELKRNNSQNKRH

>member
-1 MAAAAGAGEPCP
+1 MPMPMGVAAGSGAGESSPR
-13 HAEAVGSNLFQ
+13 EESNMLLP
-24 ARRGF
+24 RRGPP
-29 LPPSPC
+29 PPSPS

-40 PLPSGAVPRH
+40 QLPSGAVPRH
-50 AYVFDGEGRFS
+50 AFVFDGEGQYLDS
-61 DAPWDVASAPS
+61 PWDLTPSPSSA
-72 TPGAFTWYHIELPRQ
+72 PGAFTWHHVELPRV
-87 LPGGAAAKPLHHAQA
+87 LSGAGAGAAKPLHHAQA

-114 EILAFVATGPHC
+114 EILALVGSGPHC
-126 GVVDGGGGGAGAL
+126 GGGVSYGADGAGGAL
-139 LLRVSSP
+139 MLRVSAP
-146 GPVGSAFALRLTARI
+146 GSLGSAFAIRLAARV
-161 TESSVVTVS
+161 TETSVITVS

-190 PLGVTTSLSD
+190 PLGVAASLAD
-200 EGHGGGRAV
+200 EGNGGGRAV
-209 EGGVVIEERLLESL
+209 EGGVVIDERLLESL

-275 DKGGHFMRKLLL
+275 DKGGHFMRKFLL

-308 GDQVFPRVKE
+308 GEQVFPRVKE
-318 KYASKSWFASE
+318 RCASKSWFATG
-329 DIVALEDLIGRLRR
+329 DITALEDLISRLRR

-369 INKSLYYISFLSII
+369 INKSLYYLSFLSIV

-391 GGMFS
+391 G
-396 CVFFEVISCLKSPI
+396 
-410 YLICCTACA
+410 

-433 KNPANRDGFFNVML
+433 NKNPKNLDGFINVMV
-447 ICVVILLI
+447 ICAVILLL

-476 ALTRSSSQNKRH
+476 ELTRSSSQNKRH
-488 LKLFKGHKEGY
+488 LKPFKGHREGY

>member
-1 MAAAAGAGEPCP
+1 MPVVPMAADGSGSGAGESSSPRV
-13 HAEAVGSNLFQ
+13 ESNILRP
-24 ARRGF
+24 RRGPP
-29 LPPSPC
+29 PPSPC

-50 AYVFDGEGRFS
+50 AFVFDGEGRYL
-61 DAPWDVASAPS
+61 DAPWDLTPSSPSSSAA
-72 TPGAFTWYHIELPRQ
+72 PGAAFTWHHVELPRA
-87 LPGGAAAKPLHHAQA
+87 LAGGAAAKPLHHAQA

-114 EILAFVATGPHC
+114 EILALVGSGPHC
-126 GVVDGGGGGAGAL
+126 CGGGVSDGGAL
-139 LLRVSSP
+139 VLRVSAP
-146 GPVGSAFALRLTARI
+146 GPLGSAYAIRLAARV
-161 TESSVVTVS
+161 TETSVVTVS

-190 PLGVTTSLSD
+190 PLGVVAD

-209 EGGVVIEERLLESL
+209 DGGVVIDERLLESL

-262 RLEMELDSIELHL
+262 RLEMEIDSIELHL

-308 GDQVFPRVKE
+308 GEQVFPRVKE
-318 KYASKSWFASE
+318 RCASKSWFATG
-329 DIVALEDLIGRLRR
+329 DITALEDLIGRLRR
-343 LKENLGFITNRVTTL
+343 LKENLGFITNRVATL

-369 INKSLYYISFLSII
+369 INKSLYYLSFLSIV

-391 GGMFS
+391 G
-396 CVFFEVISCLKSPI
+396 
-410 YLICCTACA
+410 

-433 KNPANRDGFFNVML
+433 NKNPNNLNGFVNVMV
-447 ICVVILLI
+447 ICALILLL

-465 YSHVSAWRTRR
+465 YTHVSAWRTRR
-476 ALTRSSSQNKRH
+476 ELTRSNSQNKRH
-488 LKLFKGHKEGY
+488 LKAFKGHREGY